1 MPANATRS
9 RRGFTLIELLV
20 VIAIIAVLVALLLP
34 AVQQAREAARRSTC
48 KNKLKQLGL
57 ALHNY
62 HDTHSVFPFAGS
74 SVSLGGNATADPIKN
89 TSGLSMLLPFLDQAP
104 LYNNLDFDIASGD
117 RDNGSGSVL
126 VSAAGTNDQW
136 VSEKLDIFL
145 CPSDD
150 GNPFYTVGDNT
161 YGISTTS
168 AANGFQGARSSYGL
182 SIWSASY
189 NNSWYT
195 QANNSRRLFGINS
208 NSKMSSITDG
218 TSNTVAMSE
227 STLDIDDGD
236 AIKWGYIAHVGLGVD
251 IASSGS
257 RFINDWVC
265 CVWTNPPHNP
275 ARRQVGR
282 LGEHQTP
289 GSLHTGGCH
298 VLMGDGA
305 VRFISENIDNTLRTS
320 LATISGGEVIGEF

>member
-1 MPANATRS
+1 MPANAIRS

-48 KNKLKQLGL
+48 KNKLKQIGL

-104 LYNNLDFDIASGD
+104 LYNNINFNIASGD
-117 RDNGSGSVL
+117 RDAGTGSVL

-145 CPSDD
+145 CPSD
-150 GNPFYTVGDNT
+150 NASPFYTAADNT

-168 AANGFQGARSSYGL
+168 ANNGYYGARSSYGL
-182 SIWSASY
+182 SIWTAAWSS
-189 NNSWYT
+189 SWST
-195 QANNSRRLFGINS
+195 QAKGSKRLFGIDS
-208 NSKMSSITDG
+208 NSRMRDITDG
-218 TSNTVAMSE
+218 TSNTVAVAE
-227 STLDIDDGD
+227 ATLDVDDGD
-236 AIKWGYIAHVGLGVD
+236 AIKWGYIAHVGVGID
-251 IASSGS
+251 IAASNS
-257 RFINDWVC
+257 RYINDWVC
-265 CVWTNPPHNP
+265 CKWTTPPHDP

-282 LGEHQTP
+282 LGEWGSP

-298 VLMGDGA
+298 VLLGDGA
-305 VRFISENIDNTLRTS
+305 VRFLSENIDNTVRTG

>member
-34 AVQQAREAARRSTC
+34 AVQQACEAARRSTC

-74 SVSLGGNATADPIKN
+74 SVGLGGNASADPIKN

-104 LYNNLDFDIASGD
+104 LYNNLDFNIASGD
-117 RDNGSGSVL
+117 RDAGTGTVL
-126 VSAAGTNDQW
+126 VSAGGTNDQW

-150 GNPFYTVGDNT
+150 GSPFYTAADST

-168 AANGFQGARSSYGL
+168 VANGYLGARSSYGL
-182 SIWSASY
+182 SIWAESWS
-189 NNSWYT
+189 NSWNT
-195 QANNSRRLFGINS
+195 QANNSRRLFGIDS
-208 NSKMSSITDG
+208 NSKMSSVTDG

-227 STLDIDDGD
+227 STLDVYDGD
-236 AIKWGYIAHVGLGVD
+236 AIKWGYIGHVGVGID
-251 IASSGS
+251 IAAYHS
-257 RFINDWVC
+257 RYINDWEC
-265 CVWTNPPHNP
+265 CGWTSPPYGRP
-275 ARRQVGR
+275 SRVGQ
-282 LGEHQTP
+282 LAEWGTP

-305 VRFISENIDNTLRTS
+305 VRFLSENIDNTVRTS